1 MTVRRSP
8 LGDPDATMT
17 RIGQAI
23 ELSHRGDR
31 EAARH
36 LFAEIWADIGESGD
50 ALYRCG
56 LAHAMADVQDDPHE
70 ELTWDL
76 RALAAAD
83 LITVERG
90 AQAGLTSPV
99 SGFYPSLHLNLG
111 ECCRKLGDLDRTR
124 EHLQRG
130 QAAVSALG
138 SDGYGLMIKGGLDRL
153 AERLARVRPGDD
165 SLR

>member
-1 MTVRRSP
+1 
-8 LGDPDATMT
+8 
-17 RIGQAI
+17 
-23 ELSHRGDR
+23 
-31 EAARH
+31 
-36 LFAEIWADIGESGD
+36 
-50 ALYRCG
+50 
-56 LAHAMADVQDDPHE
+56 MADVQDDPHE

-111 ECCRKLGDLDRTR
+111 ECCRKLGDLDRAR

-130 QAAVSALG
+130 QVAVSALG
-138 SDGYGLMIKGGLDRL
+138 SDGYGLMIKGGL
-153 AERLARVRPGDD
+153 ERLARVRPGDD

>member
-1 MTVRRSP
+1 M
-8 LGDPDATMT
+8 GDPDATMT

-70 ELTWDL
+70 ELTCC
-76 RALAAAD
+76 AA
-83 LITVERG
+83 R
-90 AQAGLTSPV
+90 
-99 SGFYPSLHLNLG
+99 
-111 ECCRKLGDLDRTR
+111 
-124 EHLQRG
+124 
-130 QAAVSALG
+130 
-138 SDGYGLMIKGGLDRL
+138 
-153 AERLARVRPGDD
+153 
-165 SLR
+165 